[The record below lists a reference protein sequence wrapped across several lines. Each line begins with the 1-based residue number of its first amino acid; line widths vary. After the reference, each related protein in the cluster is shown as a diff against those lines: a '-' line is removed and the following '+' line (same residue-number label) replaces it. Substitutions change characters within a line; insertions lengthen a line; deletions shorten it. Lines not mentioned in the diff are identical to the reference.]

1 MFAQRKPLFT
11 RNRRAAQPHWFLV
24 VLSLGVLIGVTVFDV
39 SPNHRTLSVTTLEQL
54 LASN

>member
-1 MFAQRKPLFT
+1 MFAQRKPLFA

-24 VLSLGVLIGVTVFDV
+24 LLSLGVLVGVTVFDV
-39 SPNHRTLSVTTLEQL
+39 NPNHRTLSVTTLEQL